1 MQVFVHVKIC
11 PDLCKQGLRQAC
23 NGSRQMKY
31 FCLVLTTC
39 LETNGQFVGI
49 RESLNGQKMA
59 LFFVNYVS
67 ASYGFMLPIFSTFIV
82 TSRRGDLE
90 ILGYVM
96 LQWLCDRLPWENN
109 LEDKEYVKNEK
120 IR

>member
-1 MQVFVHVKIC
+1 
-11 PDLCKQGLRQAC
+11 
-23 NGSRQMKY
+23 
-31 FCLVLTTC
+31 
-39 LETNGQFVGI
+39 
-49 RESLNGQKMA
+49 
-59 LFFVNYVS
+59 
-67 ASYGFMLPIFSTFIV
+67 MLLLLLLIV